1 MDKTSLALLP
11 VFNILWSPEAVQTAK
26 GQISQKVTLDN
37 TGGKFFFF
45 LPVSK
50 SFTILPD
57 TSHMKF

>member
-45 LPVSK
+45 FA
-50 SFTILPD
+50 SFKVFHN
-57 TSHMKF
+57 SS